1 MCPILVND
9 GATRVVMLDI
19 HSLQTIGY
27 FDIPVDHI
35 YGETVI
41 LDYLTSKDFSPKDLV
56 VVSPDVGGVPRARAF
71 AKKLCDAFSGIYTD
85 NEMHICDE
93 CLDVIPYRF
102 IALVNPRFDPSECDC
117 Q

>member
-1 MCPILVND
+1 
-9 GATRVVMLDI
+9 MLDI

-71 AKKLCDAFSGIYTD
+71 AKRSA
-85 NEMHICDE
+85 M
-93 CLDVIPYRF
+93 P
-102 IALVNPRFDPSECDC
+102 PSPSSTSVAPGTTRRR
-117 Q
+117 